1 LPRNGSYVERDD
13 YRLDGMDYINRIAR

>member
-13 YRLDGMDYINRIAR
+13 YRLDGMDYINSIAR